1 MFTFAKYNR
10 RVVLQIKNL
19 GDLDTKQN
27 RSASEGLT
35 FAELELLTGTGL
47 TGFLTLDH
55 TRVAAHQTFSLQG
68 RTILWVD
75 FAQSTADGEA
85 QGLRLAVD
93 AATVEVD
100 LDVVLAEGLGQHHRL
115 FNHVMEDARREVL
128 LVVAL
133 VHRNVTTAGLHVDT
147 GNGGLSST

>member
-1 MFTFAKYNR
+1 M
-10 RVVLQIKNL
+10 KNL
-19 GDLDTKQN
+19 SNLDTKQN

-68 RTILWVD
+68 GTILGVD
-75 FAQSTADGEA
+75 LAEGAADGET
-85 QGLRLAVD
+85 QSLGLAVD
-93 AATVEVD
+93 ATTVEVD

-115 FNHVMEDARREVL
+115 FNHIVEDARREVL

-133 VHRNVTTAGLHVDT
+133 VHRNVTTAGLHIDT